1 MINSKILVGTYYWS
15 EGVLPIEMKNKI
27 PSYSSTMM
35 HQWLTSVITIGTLAF
50 FWRSCVFCM
59 TSLAVTSSKLK
70 KLLFELLLFNSGYA
84 LATVVLS
91 LAGWCNITYFL
102 KQASRFRTLSFTEV
116 VTLSCISCHLL
127 KVLWLCAPTLLITSR
142 LIVKLT
148 I

>member
-1 MINSKILVGTYYWS
+1 MKWRCSCHRNEKQNSKLFFNYDA
-15 EGVLPIEMKNKI
+15 
-27 PSYSSTMM
+27 
-35 HQWLTSVITIGTLAF
+35 SVINISDYYGNSSF

-102 KQASRFRTLSFTEV
+102 KQASRFRTRSFTGV